1 MKKTFFYTLKDNTL
15 TLYDN
20 KGMSL
25 ADISEVYD
33 TSYDSI
39 VNLSE
44 DTLYNMRYINETEK
58 ILLYPY

>member
-44 DTLYNMRYINETEK
+44 DTLYNMGYINETEK